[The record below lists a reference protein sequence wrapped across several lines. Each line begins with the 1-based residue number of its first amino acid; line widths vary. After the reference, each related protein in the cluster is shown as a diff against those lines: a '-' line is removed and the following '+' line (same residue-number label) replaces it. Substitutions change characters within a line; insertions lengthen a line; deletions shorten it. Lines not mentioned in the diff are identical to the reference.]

1 MRHSLLIVDDEEF
14 VRNALAR
21 ALRCE
26 EYDIRTAEGP
36 REAWEMLAARPAD
49 IILSDYKMPRMTG
62 LEFLQRV
69 REEFPDT
76 IRIMLT
82 GHADVETVI
91 QAVNCSEIYRFLTK
105 PWQDDE
111 LKLVLRLAAAHLDTM
126 RENRRLVDLV
136 RKQADLLR
144 RVETANPGITKIA
157 RSKDGAVMIEEREL
171 TDLMAGEAG
180 PLSSL
185 LEGS

>member
-21 ALRCE
+21 ALRSADF
-26 EYDIRTAEGP
+26 DIRTAESP
-36 REAWEMLAARPAD
+36 RAGWEMLVARPAD
-49 IILSDYKMPRMTG
+49 IILSDYKMPRMNG

-91 QAVNCSEIYRFLTK
+91 QAVNHSEIYRVLTK

-126 RENRRLVDLV
+126 RENRRLLEVV
-136 RKQADLLR
+136 SKQAELIR
-144 RVETANPGITKIA
+144 RVERANPGITHIA
-157 RSKDGAVMIEEREL
+157 RSTDGAVVINDEELAEIL
-171 TDLMAGEAG
+171 GGDVV
-180 PLSSL
+180 PLATL